1 MAEPAYSEFYTLFAC
16 WSNVF
21 SHNKYNVGLTKEEY
35 YIRLIDRTPV
45 KSYTPCRSPA
55 VIEAIESEL
64 DKLEKEILLSLLTVH
79 TLHPLCV
86 SRNLTVPFV

>member
-21 SHNKYNVGLTKEEY
+21 SCNKYNVGLTKEEY
-35 YIRLIDRTPV
+35 YIRLIDETPV
-45 KSYTPCRSPA
+45 ESYTPCCSPA

-64 DKLEKEILLSLLTVH
+64 DKLERADFIEPSNSPYSAPTV
-79 TLHPLCV
+79 CV
-86 SRNLTVPFV
+86 KKPDSAL